1 MQYYRIHWA
10 NLICYFLKEKYQIQ
24 IFQNTLKMTFYK
36 SNNTKFSSGVIDTN
50 SNITKYTQ
58 RPPNTGIFKVFRL
71 FVKPN
76 LGAWTYPVTV
86 LSVMRQA
93 RSEVRAE
100 FPFIFP
106 RDVS

>member
-1 MQYYRIHWA
+1 MQYYRIQWA
-10 NLICYFLKEKYQIQ
+10 NLICYFLDEKYQIQ

-36 SNNTKFSSGVIDTN
+36 SNNTKFSSDVIDTN

-76 LGAWTYPVTV
+76 LGAWSLHCHKKMEMLKTK
-86 LSVMRQA
+86 LSMTHFISQA
-93 RSEVRAE
+93 
-100 FPFIFP
+100 
-106 RDVS
+106 

>member
-1 MQYYRIHWA
+1 MQYYRIQWA
-10 NLICYFLKEKYQIQ
+10 NLICYFLDEKYQIQ

-76 LGAWTYPVTV
+76 LGACSEHKISMGYWSILTEVV
-86 LSVMRQA
+86 LL
-93 RSEVRAE
+93 EL
-100 FPFIFP
+100 
-106 RDVS
+106 DV

>member
-1 MQYYRIHWA
+1 MQYYTIQWA
-10 NLICYFLKEKYQIQ
+10 TLICYFLKEKYQIQ

-36 SNNTKFSSGVIDTN
+36 SNNTKFSSDVIDTN

-76 LGAWTYPVTV
+76 LGAWSYIKANKSLLAIYKNLLRLKPSLECILT
-86 LSVMRQA
+86 
-93 RSEVRAE
+93 
-100 FPFIFP
+100 
-106 RDVS
+106 